1 MPRKSLAKNN
11 PALKTMEQ
19 EAVEVGQAKPRT
31 LKAEGP
37 ASEALESH
45 TIEVER
51 GLDFK
56 NKADEL
62 QFNEEVLTVVIHDST
77 NPSDDPLPLVIV
89 NGMRQYFERGK
100 QMKVKRKF
108 VERLARAR
116 KTTYSQ
122 EELPNR
128 AGYRNVPHTALQY
141 PFSVIHDPA
150 GYKGAEWLQAIL
162 NEQQV

>member
-11 PALKTMEQ
+11 PVLKSMQQ

-37 ASEALESH
+37 ASEALESD
-45 TIEVER
+45 TIAIETKAN
-51 GLDFK
+51 FK
-56 NKADEL
+56 NKAEEL
-62 QFNEEVLTVVIHDST
+62 KFNEDVLTVIVHDST

-89 NGMRQYFERGK
+89 NGLRQYFERGK
-100 QMKVKRKF
+100 QMKVRRKF

-128 AGYRNVPHTALQY
+128 QGYRNVPHTALQY
-141 PFSVIHDPA
+141 PFSVVHDPA
-150 GYKGAEWLQAIL
+150 GYKGAEWLQGIL
-162 NEQQV
+162 DEQTT